1 MKMLKYG
8 YLIILSFAVFV
19 FSSGCKKNSLG
30 ITSLYVPSSADV
42 TANATLIELQ
52 KGRTLYIDN
61 CSRCHVLYSPD
72 DYSPSQWQSI
82 INQMGPK
89 TGLSS
94 SDIKLVT
101 KYVTKGN

>member
-1 MKMLKYG
+1 MKMLKNR

-19 FSSGCKKNSLG
+19 FSSGCKKNSPG

-42 TANATLIELQ
+42 TANATLLELQ
-52 KGRTLYIDN
+52 QGRTLYINN
-61 CSRCHVLYSPD
+61 CNSCHGLYSPD

-82 INQMGPK
+82 INQMGPR
-89 TGLSS
+89 TGLSA

-101 KYVTKGN
+101 KYVARGN